1 MTYLTEFELNNQ
13 PNIRTVNQQQTSSDL
28 LHNGNTG
35 GSNNHVKNSSDM
47 TLEQVR
53 QISNSTSTSQT
64 TTATS
69 RHHNMRSEDEL
80 SAVST
85 SKNTIFSLFGGVH
98 ILRRQKNGIFLT
110 PPFLLIDELFT
121 EHYLPA

>member
-35 GSNNHVKNSSDM
+35 GSNNHVKNSGDV

-53 QISNSTSTSQT
+53 QISNSTTTSQT

-85 SKNTIFSLFGGVH
+85 SKNTIFFSLF
-98 ILRRQKNGIFLT
+98 IFSRDF
-110 PPFLLIDELFT
+110 PCRSGK
-121 EHYLPA
+121 

>member
-35 GSNNHVKNSSDM
+35 GSNNHVKNSGDV

-53 QISNSTSTSQT
+53 QISNSTTTSQT

-85 SKNTIFSLFGGVH
+85 SKNTIFFLFSYFHEVFPVVVESKVLYD
-98 ILRRQKNGIFLT
+98 II
-110 PPFLLIDELFT
+110 
-121 EHYLPA
+121 